1 MAKEVRILVFGAQGQ
16 LGREVCELLK
26 ENHQIIPLTRAQVD
40 ITDLDR
46 VLRVI
51 EEISPQVI
59 INAAAFTDVDTC
71 ELQKEKAFLIN
82 AIGPRNIAIG
92 AQKVKAKLF
101 HISTD
106 YVFDGQK
113 EGPYYECDPPSPIN
127 VYGWSKLLGEKM
139 VKEQT
144 HRFFILRVSW
154 LYSPYRKNFVKTIL
168 KLAKEKEEIRVVD
181 DQWGT
186 PTSARDV
193 ARQIELLMGTE
204 AYGLY
209 HCTSQ
214 GSCSRFEFAQQII
227 RLSGLKTRVIP
238 VKSSEFPTLAKR
250 PSNSVLENFMLKIQ
264 GFDIMPEWFES
275 LKKELPRI
283 IEGLKERGEENQFKL
298 DRS

>member
-1 MAKEVRILVFGAQGQ
+1 VRVLLFGAQGQ
-16 LGREVCELLK
+16 LGREIFEILSGKHRL
-26 ENHQIIPLTRAQVD
+26 IPLTRSQAD
-40 ITDLDR
+40 IADLDR
-46 VLRVI
+46 VLKVI

-59 INAAAFTDVDTC
+59 INTAAFTEVDTC
-71 ELQKEKAFLIN
+71 ELQKEKAFLVN
-82 AIGPRNIAIG
+82 SIGPRNIAIG
-92 AQKVKAKLF
+92 AERVKAKLF

-106 YVFDGQK
+106 YVFDGKK
-113 EGPYYECDPPSPIN
+113 EGPYYEYDPPSPIN

-144 HRFFILRVSW
+144 NRFFILRVAW
-154 LYSPYRKNFVKTIL
+154 LYSPYRNNFVKTIL

-193 ARQIELLMGTE
+193 ARQIELLMRTE

-264 GFDIMPEWFES
+264 GFDIMPEWLES

-283 IEGLKERGEENQFKL
+283 IEGLKENE
-298 DRS
+298 